1 MRTMSI
7 VLRRDFRELRQSNA
21 FRIIIIASAA
31 ITVAAA
37 AGISIVLERQEWVGE
52 AAAAP
57 GLELITG
64 LIAYFMPLLVLITFI
79 WSFATLPIT
88 KEKVNGNIECLLATP
103 LTPRSLWLGKCLAV
117 FLPGYV
123 ISAIA
128 ALLVLLAVNLF
139 AINPAAGHFVMPA
152 PALLTGFII
161 NPLLFFGLLAFI
173 VLFSLAG
180 SPDIAIAPSFIL
192 GFGLMIGLPLGLAT
206 GTVDPASWTFALWY
220 LVGTAIVLVIV
231 GCFSR
236 LLTRQNIVLSGK
248 GY

>member
-1 MRTMSI
+1 MRTTNI
-7 VLRRDFRELRQSNA
+7 ILNRDFRELRQSNA
-21 FRIIIIASAA
+21 FRIIVIASAA

-37 AGISIVLERQEWVGE
+37 AGISVVLGRQEWVGE
-52 AAAAP
+52 ATAAP

-79 WSFATLPIT
+79 WSFVNLPIT

-103 LTPRSLWLGKCLAV
+103 LTPRALWLGKCLAV

-123 ISAIA
+123 ISVIA
-128 ALLVLLAVNLF
+128 ALVVLLAVNLF

-180 SPDIAIAPSFIL
+180 NPEIAIAPSFIL
-192 GFGLMIGLPLGLAT
+192 GFGLMIGLPLGLST
-206 GTVDPASWTFALWY
+206 GAVDPASWGFALWY
-220 LVGTAIVLVIV
+220 LVGTTIALVIV

-236 LLTRQNIVLSGK
+236 LLTRQNIILSGK

>member
-1 MRTMSI
+1 MSI

-21 FRIIIIASAA
+21 FRIIIIASAL

-37 AGISIVLERQEWVGE
+37 AGISIVLSQQEWVAE

-79 WSFATLPIT
+79 WSFATLPVT

-103 LTPRSLWLGKCLAV
+103 IKPATLWIGKCLAV
-117 FLPGYV
+117 FLPGYF
-123 ISAIA
+123 ISVIA

-139 AINPAAGHFVMPA
+139 AINPSAGHFVMPT

-173 VLFSLAG
+173 VLFSLTS

-192 GFGLMIGLPLGLAT
+192 GFGLMIGLPMGITT
-206 GTVDPASWTFALWY
+206 GTIDPVSWAFALWY
-220 LVGTAIVLVIV
+220 LAGTAIVLVIV

-236 LLTRQNIVLSGK
+236 LLTRQNIVMSSK